1 MADSVHIV
9 KRVLFENIELKALS
23 FVLAAVVWF
32 AIQGDINNERTIR
45 DVPIQLRLGPG
56 QAVRDQSDD
65 VVKVT
70 VRGSRND
77 IMTLDRD
84 AMSAML
90 DVERRGLD
98 PDGAI
103 AIRPRDIEGA
113 NNARVI
119 RIQPS
124 SLRLELTREAN
135 RVVPVKV
142 MVVGEPDGA
151 VVTTVSCDP
160 SEVTIR
166 GPDIELKDVE
176 VVQTE
181 LIDIRGRTRPLSR
194 RVAIVEPS
202 DRWEATFTPSQV
214 EVSIQIEEERAT
226 RRWENVD
233 VSVIEPAGRTNEYVI
248 EPAQVDVS
256 ITGRPEEIG
265 RVREGE
271 VRIFADCAS
280 VLRGRTNDVLL
291 IVHVPTWLRAASQA
305 TPSNVQVRIVEP
317 PPPPLPPPPPAPA
330 PDPAPAEE
338 VVPEED
344 EPAPPDPALEV
355 QE

>member
-1 MADSVHIV
+1 MGASGHIL
-9 KRVLFENIELKALS
+9 KRILFKNLELKGLS

-45 DVPIQLRLGPG
+45 DVPIQLGLGPG

-84 AMSAML
+84 AMRAMV
-90 DVERRGLD
+90 DVGRRGLD

-124 SLRLELTREAN
+124 SLRLQLTREAD

-151 VVTTVSCDP
+151 VVTTVLCDP

-181 LIDIRGRTRPLSR
+181 LIDIRGRTRSISR

-202 DRWEATFTPSQV
+202 DRWEATFTPSEV

-233 VSVIEPAGRTNEYVI
+233 VSVIEPPGRTNEYVI
-248 EPAQVDVS
+248 EPGRVDVS

-271 VRIFADCAS
+271 VRIFADCS
-280 VLRGRTNDVLL
+280 GVLRGRTNDVLL
-291 IVHVPTWLRAASQA
+291 IVHVPTWLRAAAEA
-305 TPSNVQVRIVEP
+305 TPSNVQVRVVD
-317 PPPPLPPPPPAPA
+317 PPPLPPPPAP
-330 PDPAPAEE
+330 PAEE
-338 VVPEED
+338 VVPEQD
-344 EPAPPDPALEV
+344 EPAPPDPELEV
-355 QE
+355 EE